1 MTPSSISFKLRDGV
15 KIAGLRFGNTAS
27 KQKAICL
34 HGWLDNASSFDLLAP
49 HIASELDYDVVA
61 IDHVGHGHSS
71 HKSYAPFHDYVF
83 HAREIIS
90 QLGFDET
97 GTHIIGHSMGTGI
110 AILLA
115 GAYPELAKSVVC
127 LDGFGPVVKDEKDA
141 ATILRKSLD
150 ARLNPNPRGIKPKE
164 YKSIEAAM
172 EARLRAVKSFP
183 GNQTLSEY
191 AAKTIITRATEPFH
205 PPSISST
212 SVKFRHDPSLFLPSP
227 MYATKEMTEAFI
239 DAIRCPTLLLRASSG
254 WPPSNP
260 TAFGERMKIMQE
272 KNLLEQDEL
281 QASHHLHLDPESSGE
296 VNKKIE
302 KFLGK
307 INPLGR
313 DLYPDDI
320 L

>member
-1 MTPSSISFKLRDGV
+1 MIPSAVSFTLRDGV
-15 KIAGLRFGNTAS
+15 KIAGLRYGNIAS

-49 HIASELDYDVVA
+49 HIASKLDYDVVA

-71 HKSYAPFHDYVF
+71 HKKNSPFLDYVA
-83 HAREIIS
+83 HAREVIL
-90 QLGFDET
+90 QLGFEES
-97 GTHIIGHSMGTGI
+97 GAHIIGHSMGTGI

-115 GAYPELAKSVVC
+115 GAYPDLAKSVVC
-127 LDGFGPVVKDEKDA
+127 IDGFGPVVKEEKDA

-150 ARLNPNPRGIKPKE
+150 ARLNPNPRGLRPKE
-164 YKSIEAAM
+164 YKSIDAAV

-183 GNQTLSEY
+183 GNQTLSVQ
-191 AAKTIITRATEPFH
+191 AAKTILTRGTEPFH
-205 PPSISST
+205 PPSISSS

-227 MYATKEMTEAFI
+227 IYATKEMAETFI

-260 TAFGERMKIMQE
+260 TAFRERMNIMKE
-272 KNLLEQDEL
+272 KNLLESHEL
-281 QASHHLHLDPESSGE
+281 QASHHLHLDPESSVE
-296 VNKKIE
+296 VNRLVE
-302 KFLGK
+302 KFLAK
-307 INPLGR
+307 IAPLGR

>member
-1 MTPSSISFKLRDGV
+1 M
-15 KIAGLRFGNTAS
+15 KIAGLRYGNIVS
-27 KQKAICL
+27 KRKVICL

-49 HIASELDYDVVA
+49 HIASNLDCDVVA

-71 HKSYAPFHDYVF
+71 HKPYAPFHDYVF

-90 QLGFDET
+90 QLGSDET
-97 GTHIIGHSMGTGI
+97 GAHVIGHSMGTGI

-127 LDGFGPVVKDEKDA
+127 LDGFGPVVKEEKDA
-141 ATILRKSLD
+141 AATLRKSLEG
-150 ARLNPNPRGIKPKE
+150 RLTPNPRGIKPKE
-164 YKSIEAAM
+164 YKNIEAAM

-183 GNQTLSEY
+183 GNQTLSPY
-191 AAKTIITRATEPFH
+191 AAKTIITRATEPFL
-205 PPSISST
+205 PSSS

-227 MYATKEMTEAFI
+227 MYATKEMTESFI

-260 TAFGERMKIMQE
+260 TAFRERMKIMQE
-272 KNLLEQDEL
+272 KNLLEDHEL
-281 QASHHLHLDPESSGE
+281 QASHHLHLDPETSVE
-296 VNKKIE
+296 VNEKVE